1 MAQDRKIYYMQCIG
15 AGVPIVCI
23 WHSVRVDYTI
33 SLFLISWQIC
43 YLKAQVQRLKGT
55 VSTVCLPGTVA
66 CYNLL
71 GLYPSSQVCR
81 DSNGVPNRQGQ
92 QVYVLDKQAGK

>member
-1 MAQDRKIYYMQCIG
+1 MALCAGGLYHITVLHKLAIMLLKSAG
-15 AGVPIVCI
+15 AT
-23 WHSVRVDYTI
+23 SE
-33 SLFLISWQIC
+33 
-43 YLKAQVQRLKGT
+43 GT

-71 GLYPSSQVCR
+71 GLYPSSQACR